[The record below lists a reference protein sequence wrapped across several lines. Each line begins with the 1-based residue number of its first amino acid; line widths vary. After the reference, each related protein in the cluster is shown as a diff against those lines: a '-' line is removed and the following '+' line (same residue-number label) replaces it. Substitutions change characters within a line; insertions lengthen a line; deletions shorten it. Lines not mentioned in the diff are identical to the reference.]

1 MKTKIY
7 KSTDRGTADHGWLKA
22 NFSFSFAHYYN
33 PSAMN
38 FGALR
43 VLNDDFIQAGMG
55 FGTHPHNNMEII
67 TIPLKGTLK
76 HKDSMSNEWIFLKAG
91 EVQVMSAGS
100 GIQHAEMNGDPK
112 EELNLFQIWI
122 LPNEENVSPRY
133 DQKNFAVSD
142 RKNKLQTLVSSIKNP
157 IDGSLVIHQE
167 ASIARIDLDEN
178 STFSYQLKNE
188 TNGVYVMLIDG
199 EVEINNETLQKRDAI
214 AIEQTANFQISSI
227 KKSELLFVEIP
238 MKL

>member
-1 MKTKIY
+1 MKTKVY
-7 KSTDRGTADHGWLKA
+7 KSSERGTADHGWLKA

-33 PSAMN
+33 PSTMN

-43 VLNDDFIQAGMG
+43 VLNDDFIQGGMG

-76 HKDSMSNEWIFLKAG
+76 HKDSMSNEWISVKTG
-91 EVQVMSAGS
+91 EVQVMSAGA
-100 GIQHAEMNGDPK
+100 GLQHSEMNGDSK

-122 LPNEENVSPRY
+122 VPNAQNVTPRY
-133 DQKNFAVSD
+133 DQKQFEASE

-157 IDGSLVIHQE
+157 IEGSLGIHQE
-167 ASIARIDLDEN
+167 ALISRIDLDEKT
-178 STFSYQLKNE
+178 TFNYTLKTE

-199 EVEINNETLQKRDAI
+199 EVEINKEILQKRDAI
-214 AIEQTANFQISSI
+214 GIEQTENFEISS
-227 KKSELLFVEIP
+227 KNNAQLLIIEIP
-238 MKL
+238 MKF